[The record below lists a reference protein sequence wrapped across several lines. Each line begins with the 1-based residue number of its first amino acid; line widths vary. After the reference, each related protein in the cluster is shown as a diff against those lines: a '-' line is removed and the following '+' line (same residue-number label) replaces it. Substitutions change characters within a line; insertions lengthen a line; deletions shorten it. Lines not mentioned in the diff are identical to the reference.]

1 MRRPRRLA
9 RLALW
14 LAAPLALH
22 TVARATTLDQA
33 IAAAIGHAPEIVI
46 ADAEADAAG
55 ARLDQARSGRLPT
68 ATLTGTIGYG
78 RLNPQNFFGLG
89 AANVTPRAAQATIEQ
104 PLFSGGSVSAG
115 IDQARAG
122 VVSAAAQKVA
132 SRNQLITAAVE
143 GYGNVL
149 AAADM
154 VDLYSRLVSE
164 TAEIERQARLR
175 FRAGESPSTDVAQA
189 AARLAEARAGLSR
202 AQGAQ
207 VSAQAHFNNL
217 TGLAP
222 TDLEPLPANPEL
234 PATLEEAMDVA
245 SHSNP
250 LLVQAEAGLRAAQAV
265 KRGAR
270 AEGLPTIGAFA
281 EASTVRDQFFPDYRA
296 DSATVGIRA
305 RWQLFSGG
313 RISGKIAEAGSEE
326 RAAEARLR
334 AARMQIGEQIVST
347 FQEVRTMLLVEQAAS
362 DQARAAGE
370 ALESIR
376 HEVRV
381 GLKPQLDLLDAE
393 REAIA
398 TQANRARARTDR
410 AVAAYR
416 LLSLLGRH

>member
-1 MRRPRRLA
+1 MRRCRRLA
-9 RLALW
+9 QLALW
-14 LAAPLALH
+14 LAAPLALN

-33 IAAAIGHAPEIVI
+33 IAAAIGHAPEIAI

-132 SRNQLITAAVE
+132 SRNQLITAVVE

-164 TAEIERQARLR
+164 TTEIERQARLR

-222 TDLEPLPANPEL
+222 TNLEPLPANPEL
-234 PATLEEAMDVA
+234 PATLEDAMDVA
-245 SHSNP
+245 SRSNP
-250 LLVQAEAGLRAAQAV
+250 LLAQAEASLRAAQAV

-326 RAAEARLR
+326 RAADARLR
-334 AARMQIGEQIVST
+334 AVRMQIGEQIVST
-347 FQEVRTMLLVEQAAS
+347 FQDVRTMLLVEQAAS
-362 DQARAAGE
+362 DQAAAAGE
-370 ALESIR
+370 ALESVR

-393 REAIA
+393 REAISA
-398 TQANRARARTDR
+398 QAALARAHIDR
-410 AVAAYR
+410 SVAAYR
-416 LLSLLGRH
+416 LLSLLGQH

>member
-1 MRRPRRLA
+1 LN
-9 RLALW
+9 
-14 LAAPLALH
+14 
-22 TVARATTLDQA
+22 TVARATTLDQV
-33 IAAAIGHAPEIVI
+33 IAAAIGHAPEIAI

-104 PLFSGGSVSAG
+104 PLFSGGAVSAG

-122 VVSAAAQKVA
+122 VVSATAQKVS
-132 SRNQLITAAVE
+132 SRNQLITAVVE
-143 GYGNVL
+143 GYGIVL
-149 AAADM
+149 ATADM
-154 VDLYSRLVSE
+154 VNLYSRLVSE
-164 TAEIERQARLR
+164 TTEIERQARLR

-189 AARLAEARAGLSR
+189 AARLAEARAGLSWAR
-202 AQGAQ
+202 GAQ

-250 LLVQAEAGLRAAQAV
+250 LLVQAEASLRAAQAV

-326 RAAEARLR
+326 RAADARLR
-334 AARMQIGEQIVST
+334 AARMHVGEQILST

-362 DQARAAGE
+362 DQAVATEE
-370 ALESIR
+370 ALESVR

-381 GLKPQLDLLDAE
+381 GVKPQLDLLDAE
-393 REAIA
+393 REAISA
-398 TQANRARARTDR
+398 QAALVRARTDR

-416 LLSLLGRH
+416 LLGLLGQQ